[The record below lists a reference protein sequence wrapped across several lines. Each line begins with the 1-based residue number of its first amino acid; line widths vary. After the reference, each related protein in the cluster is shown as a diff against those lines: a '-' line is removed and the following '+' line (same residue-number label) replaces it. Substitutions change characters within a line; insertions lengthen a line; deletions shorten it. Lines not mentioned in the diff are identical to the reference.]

1 MQNSNQA
8 IHVTGHKHPDTD
20 SICSAIAYAA
30 LKRKQGLDA
39 IACRLGEVNHETAYI
54 LNRFGFEEPKVLNDA
69 RMTLAEIDLDEPV
82 TISPDT
88 TIFEAW
94 QIIQNE
100 KKALVV
106 VDQDQRVL
114 GLVTNSNLSSIAMGD
129 TAKSIE
135 LLQKTPI
142 TYIAQTL
149 RGTLVYE
156 PETTRLNGKVS
167 IIAVAEHKLENYEL
181 ADRTVI
187 LGNDTEAQLQ
197 AIEKNA
203 ACLVVVW
210 SEKISDEVIALAK
223 EKGCA
228 IIISGHGT
236 LNTSRYLYY
245 STPVKFIMSTQLL
258 TFQRS
263 EYVDDVLAKLLK
275 SRFRSYPVLDE
286 KNHVYGL
293 ISRFHLLN
301 ARKKKIILVDHNEVS
316 QSVDAVLDGDL
327 MEVIDHHR
335 IGDITTS
342 KPIMFRN
349 QLVGSTCTIIATLYD
364 EARVPL
370 DGKMAGLLCAAIIS
384 DTLNFKSPT
393 TTQTDINT
401 GARLARIA
409 QLNTEALAK
418 DIFTNGSGL
427 RDKSVEDIIE
437 NDIKEFT
444 LGKYRV
450 MVGQMSLYDP
460 NVIEPLRPELIKAM
474 KAYAVEKRL
483 DLLLLLFTGLENN
496 QSAILY
502 AGKEAWI
509 ATDAF
514 DGISNDRLVYYEV
527 ISRKKQVMPRLSAV
541 VEGSGRG

>member
-1 MQNSNQA
+1 MLNTNLA

-20 SICSAIAYAA
+20 SICSALAYAN

-39 IACRLGEVNHETAYI
+39 IACRLGEVNHETRYI
-54 LNRFGFEEPKVLNDA
+54 LNRFGFEEPMVLNDA
-69 RMTLAEIDLDEPV
+69 RMTLSEIDLDEPV
-82 TISPDT
+82 TISPET

-94 QIIQNE
+94 QIIQDE

-114 GLVTNSNLSSIAMGD
+114 GFVTNSDLSSIAMGD

-142 TYIAQTL
+142 SYIAQTL

-156 PETTRLNGKVS
+156 PEHPRLNGKVS

-181 ADRTVI
+181 SDRTVI

-197 AIEKNA
+197 AIEKDA

-210 SEKISDEVIALAK
+210 TEKINENVIALAK

-245 STPVKFIMSTQLL
+245 STPVRFIMSTDLL

-263 EYVDDVLAKLLK
+263 EYVDDVLARLVKT
-275 SRFRSYPVLDE
+275 RFRSYPVLDE
-286 KNHVYGL
+286 KNHIYGL

-349 QLVGSTCTIIATLYD
+349 QLVGSTCTIIAQLYD

-401 GARLARIA
+401 GQRLARIA
-409 QLNTEALAK
+409 QVNIEDLAK
-418 DIFTNGSGL
+418 EIFTNGSGL
-427 RDKSVEDIIE
+427 KDKSIEDIIE
-437 NDIKEFT
+437 HDIKEFT

-460 NVIEPLRPELIKAM
+460 NVIEPLRVDLVKAM
-474 KAYAVEKRL
+474 KAYAAEKRL
-483 DLLLLLFTGLENN
+483 DLLMLLFTGLENN
-496 QSAILY
+496 KSAVLY
-502 AGKEAWI
+502 AGKESWI

-514 DGISNDRLVYYEV
+514 DKVTNDALVYYDV

-541 VEGSGRG
+541 VEGSGL

>member
-1 MQNSNQA
+1 MLNNNLA
-8 IHVTGHKHPDTD
+8 IHVTGHKHPDSD
-20 SICSAIAYAA
+20 SICSAIAYAH

-39 IACRLGEVNHETAYI
+39 IACRLGEVNHETAFI
-54 LNRFGFEEPKVLNDA
+54 LNRFGFEEPKLLSDA
-69 RMTLAEIDLDEPV
+69 RMTLSEVELDEPV
-82 TISPDT
+82 TISPET

-106 VDQDQRVL
+106 VDQNQKVL

-129 TAKSIE
+129 TARSIE

-142 TYIAQTL
+142 SYIAQTL
-149 RGTLVYE
+149 KGTLVYA
-156 PETTRLNGKVS
+156 PEITRLNGKVS
-167 IIAVAEHKLENYEL
+167 IIAVAEHKLQNYEL

-197 AIEKNA
+197 AIEKDA

-210 SEKISDEVIALAK
+210 SDKISDEVITRAK

-245 STPVKFIMSTQLL
+245 STPVRFIMSSDLL

-275 SRFRSYPVLDE
+275 SRYRSYPVLDE
-286 KNHVYGL
+286 KRHVYGL

-301 ARKKKIILVDHNEVS
+301 ARRKKIILVDHNEVS
-316 QSVDAVLDGDL
+316 QSVDAVLEGDL

-349 QLVGSTCTIIATLYD
+349 QLVGSTCTIIAQLYD

-393 TTQTDINT
+393 TTQIDINT
-401 GARLARIA
+401 GQRLARIA
-409 QLNTEALAK
+409 QINTEELAK
-418 DIFTNGSGL
+418 DIFINGSGL
-427 RDKSVEDIIE
+427 KEKSIEDIIE
-437 NDIKEFT
+437 NDIKEFN
-444 LGKYRV
+444 LSKYRV
-450 MVGQMSLYDP
+450 MVGQMSLYDVK
-460 NVIEPLRPELIKAM
+460 VIEPLRIQIVEAM
-474 KAYAVEKRL
+474 KVYATDKRL
-483 DLLLLLFTGLENN
+483 DLLMLMFTGLEDNK
-496 QSAILY
+496 SAILY
-502 AGKEAWI
+502 AGKQAWI
-509 ATDAF
+509 AEDAF
-514 DGISNDRLVYYEV
+514 DGISNDTLVYYEV

-541 VEGSGRG
+541 VEGNGR

>member
-1 MQNSNQA
+1 MLNTNQA

-20 SICSAIAYAA
+20 SICSAIAYAN
-30 LKRKQGLDA
+30 LKSKQGLEA
-39 IACRLGEVNHETAYI
+39 VACRLGEVNHETAYI
-54 LNRFGFEEPKVLNDA
+54 LNRFGFEEPKVLSDA
-69 RMTLAEIDLDEPV
+69 RMTLSEIDLDEPV

-100 KKALVV
+100 KRALVV

-114 GLVTNSNLSSIAMGD
+114 GLVTNSNLSAIAMGD

-142 TYIAQTL
+142 SYIAQTL

-156 PETTRLNGKVS
+156 PEKPRLNGKVS

-187 LGNDTEAQLQ
+187 LGNDTEAQMQ
-197 AIEKNA
+197 AIEKDA

-210 SEKISDEVIALAK
+210 SDKIADEVIALAK

-245 STPVKFIMSTQLL
+245 STPVKFIMSTELL

-286 KNHVYGL
+286 KRHVYGL

-349 QLVGSTCTIIATLYD
+349 QLVGSTCTIIATLY
-364 EARVPL
+364 EESRVPL

-393 TTQTDINT
+393 TTQTDINI
-401 GARLARIA
+401 AQRLARIG
-409 QLNTEALAK
+409 QLNIDALAK

-427 RDKSVEDIIE
+427 KDKSLEDIIE

-460 NVIEPLRPELIKAM
+460 NVIEPLRADLIKTM
-474 KAYAVEKRL
+474 NTYAADKRL
-483 DLLLLLFTGLENN
+483 DLLLMLFTGLENN

-502 AGKEAWI
+502 AGKESWI
-509 ATDAF
+509 ATDAC
-514 DGISNDRLVYYEV
+514 DGITMEKLVYYGV
-527 ISRKKQVMPRLSAV
+527 SSRKKQVMPRLSAV
-541 VEGSGRG
+541 VEGNGR

>member
-1 MQNSNQA
+1 MLNTNQA

-20 SICSAIAYAA
+20 SICSAIAYAN
-30 LKRKQGLDA
+30 LKSKQGLEA

-54 LNRFGFEEPKVLNDA
+54 LNRFGFEEPKVLSDA
-69 RMTLAEIDLDEPV
+69 RMTLSEIDLDEPV

-100 KKALVV
+100 KRALVV

-114 GLVTNSNLSSIAMGD
+114 GLVTNSNLSAIAMGD

-142 TYIAQTL
+142 SYIAQTL

-156 PETTRLNGKVS
+156 PKTPRLNGKVS

-197 AIEKNA
+197 AIEKEA

-210 SEKISDEVIALAK
+210 SDKIADEVIALAK

-245 STPVKFIMSTQLL
+245 STPVKFIMSTELL

-286 KNHVYGL
+286 KRHVYGL

-349 QLVGSTCTIIATLYD
+349 QLVGSTCTIIATLY
-364 EARVPL
+364 EESRVPL

-393 TTQTDINT
+393 TTQTDINI
-401 GARLARIA
+401 AQRLARIG
-409 QLNTEALAK
+409 QLNIDALAK

-427 RDKSVEDIIE
+427 KDKSLEDIIE

-460 NVIEPLRPELIKAM
+460 SVIESLRADLIKTM
-474 KAYAVEKRL
+474 TTYATDKRL
-483 DLLLLLFTGLENN
+483 DLLLILFTGLENN

-502 AGKEAWI
+502 AGKESWI

-514 DGISNDRLVYYEV
+514 DGISNDKLVYYDV

-541 VEGSGRG
+541 VEGNGR

>member
-1 MQNSNQA
+1 MLNTNLA

-20 SICSAIAYAA
+20 SICSALAYAN

-39 IACRLGEVNHETAYI
+39 IACRLGEVNHETRYI
-54 LNRFGFEEPKVLNDA
+54 LNRFGFEEPMVLNDA
-69 RMTLAEIDLDEPV
+69 RMTLSEIDLDEPV
-82 TISPDT
+82 TISPET

-94 QIIQNE
+94 QIIQDE

-114 GLVTNSNLSSIAMGD
+114 GFVTNSDLSSIAMGD

-142 TYIAQTL
+142 SYIAQTL

-156 PETTRLNGKVS
+156 PEHPRLNGKVS

-181 ADRTVI
+181 SDRTVI

-197 AIEKNA
+197 AIEKDA

-210 SEKISDEVIALAK
+210 SEKINESVIALAK

-236 LNTSRYLYY
+236 LNTLRYLYY
-245 STPVKFIMSTQLL
+245 STPVRFIMSTDLL
-258 TFQRS
+258 TFQRR
-263 EYVDDVLAKLLK
+263 EYVDDVLARLVKT
-275 SRFRSYPVLDE
+275 RFRSYPVLDE
-286 KNHVYGL
+286 KNHINGL

-349 QLVGSTCTIIATLYD
+349 QLVGSTCTIIAQLYD

-401 GARLARIA
+401 GQRLARIA
-409 QLNTEALAK
+409 QVNTEDLAK

-427 RDKSVEDIIE
+427 KDKSIEDIIE
-437 NDIKEFT
+437 HDIKEFT

-460 NVIEPLRPELIKAM
+460 NVIEPLRVELVKAM
-474 KAYAVEKRL
+474 KAYAAEKRL
-483 DLLLLLFTGLENN
+483 DLLMLLFTGLENN
-496 QSAILY
+496 KSAVLY
-502 AGKEAWI
+502 AGKESWI

-514 DGISNDRLVYYEV
+514 DKVTNESLVYYDV

-541 VEGSGRG
+541 VEGSGR

>member
-1 MQNSNQA
+1 MLNTNQA

-20 SICSAIAYAA
+20 SICSAIAYAN
-30 LKRKQGLDA
+30 LKSKQGLEA

-54 LNRFGFEEPKVLNDA
+54 LNRFGFEEPKVLSDA
-69 RMTLAEIDLDEPV
+69 RMTLSEIDLDEPV

-100 KKALVV
+100 KRALVV

-114 GLVTNSNLSSIAMGD
+114 GLVTNSNLSAIAMGD

-142 TYIAQTL
+142 SYIAQTL

-156 PETTRLNGKVS
+156 PKTPRLNGKVS

-197 AIEKNA
+197 AIEKEA

-210 SEKISDEVIALAK
+210 SDKIADEVIALAK

-245 STPVKFIMSTQLL
+245 STPVKFIMSTELL

-286 KNHVYGL
+286 KRHVYGL

-349 QLVGSTCTIIATLYD
+349 QLVGSTCTIIATLY
-364 EARVPL
+364 EESRVPL

-393 TTQTDINT
+393 TTQTDINI
-401 GARLARIA
+401 AQRLARIG
-409 QLNTEALAK
+409 QLNIDALAK

-427 RDKSVEDIIE
+427 KDKSLEDIIE

-460 NVIEPLRPELIKAM
+460 SVIEPLRADLIKTM
-474 KAYAVEKRL
+474 TTYATDKRL

-502 AGKEAWI
+502 AGKESWI

-514 DGISNDRLVYYEV
+514 DGISNDKLVYYDV

-541 VEGSGRG
+541 VEGNGR

>member
-1 MQNSNQA
+1 MNNTNQA

-39 IACRLGEVNHETAYI
+39 IACRLGEVNHETSYI

-69 RMTLAEIDLDEPV
+69 RMTLSEIDLDEPV
-82 TISPDT
+82 TISPET

-100 KKALVV
+100 KRALVV
-106 VDQDQRVL
+106 VDQDLRVL

-142 TYIAQTL
+142 SYIAQTL
-149 RGTLVYE
+149 KGTLVYE
-156 PETTRLNGKVS
+156 PEKPHLNGKVS

-181 ADRTVI
+181 SDRTVI

-197 AIEKNA
+197 AIDKNA

-210 SEKISDEVIALAK
+210 SEKIADSVVEKAK

-245 STPVKFIMSTQLL
+245 STPVKFIMSTELL

-286 KNHVYGL
+286 KRHVYGL

-364 EARVPL
+364 EARIPL

-393 TTQTDINT
+393 TTQTDINI

-409 QLNTEALAK
+409 QLNTEDLAK
-418 DIFTNGSGL
+418 EIFTNGSGIK
-427 RDKSVEDIIE
+427 DKSVEEIIE

-460 NVIEPLRPELIKAM
+460 NVIEPLRVDLIAAM
-474 KAYAVEKRL
+474 KAYATEKRL

-502 AGKEAWI
+502 AGKESWI

-514 DGISNDRLVYYEV
+514 DGITNDSLVYYEV

-541 VEGSGRG
+541 VEGSGR

>member
-1 MQNSNQA
+1 MLNTNLA

-20 SICSAIAYAA
+20 SICSALAYAN

-39 IACRLGEVNHETAYI
+39 IACRLGEVNHETRYI
-54 LNRFGFEEPKVLNDA
+54 LNRFGFEEPMVLNDA
-69 RMTLAEIDLDEPV
+69 RMTLSEIDLDEPV
-82 TISPDT
+82 TISPET

-94 QIIQNE
+94 QIIQDE

-114 GLVTNSNLSSIAMGD
+114 GFVTNSDLSSIAMGD

-142 TYIAQTL
+142 SYIAQTL

-156 PETTRLNGKVS
+156 PDHPRLNGKVS

-181 ADRTVI
+181 SDRTVI

-197 AIEKNA
+197 AIEKDA

-210 SEKISDEVIALAK
+210 TEKIADSVIALAK

-245 STPVKFIMSTQLL
+245 STPVRFIMSTDLL

-263 EYVDDVLAKLLK
+263 EYVDDVLARLVKT
-275 SRFRSYPVLDE
+275 RFRSYPVLDE
-286 KNHVYGL
+286 KNHIYGL

-349 QLVGSTCTIIATLYD
+349 QLVGSTCTIIAQLYD

-401 GARLARIA
+401 GQRLARIA
-409 QLNTEALAK
+409 QVNIEDLAK
-418 DIFTNGSGL
+418 EIFTNGSGL
-427 RDKSVEDIIE
+427 KDKSIEDIIE
-437 NDIKEFT
+437 HDIKEFT

-460 NVIEPLRPELIKAM
+460 NVIEPLRVELVKAM
-474 KAYAVEKRL
+474 KAYAAEKRL
-483 DLLLLLFTGLENN
+483 DLLMLLFTGLENN
-496 QSAILY
+496 KSAVLY
-502 AGKEAWI
+502 AGKESWI

-514 DGISNDRLVYYEV
+514 DKVTNDALVYYDV

-541 VEGSGRG
+541 VEGSGL

>member
-1 MQNSNQA
+1 MA
-8 IHVTGHKHPDTD
+8 
-20 SICSAIAYAA
+20 
-30 LKRKQGLDA
+30 
-39 IACRLGEVNHETAYI
+39 
-54 LNRFGFEEPKVLNDA
+54 KV
-69 RMTLAEIDLDEPV
+69 
-82 TISPDT
+82 
-88 TIFEAW
+88 F
-94 QIIQNE
+94 
-100 KKALVV
+100 
-106 VDQDQRVL
+106 
-114 GLVTNSNLSSIAMGD
+114 
-129 TAKSIE
+129 
-135 LLQKTPI
+135 
-142 TYIAQTL
+142 
-149 RGTLVYE
+149 
-156 PETTRLNGKVS
+156 
-167 IIAVAEHKLENYEL
+167 
-181 ADRTVI
+181 
-187 LGNDTEAQLQ
+187 
-197 AIEKNA
+197 
-203 ACLVVVW
+203 
-210 SEKISDEVIALAK
+210 
-223 EKGCA
+223 
-228 IIISGHGT
+228 
-236 LNTSRYLYY
+236 
-245 STPVKFIMSTQLL
+245 
-258 TFQRS
+258 
-263 EYVDDVLAKLLK
+263 K

-450 MVGQMSLYDP
+450 MVGQMTLYDP

>member
-1 MQNSNQA
+1 MLNTNLA

-20 SICSAIAYAA
+20 SICSALAYAN

-39 IACRLGEVNHETAYI
+39 IACRLGEVNHETRYI
-54 LNRFGFEEPKVLNDA
+54 LNRFGFEEPIVLNDA
-69 RMTLAEIDLDEPV
+69 RMTLSEIDLDEPV
-82 TISPDT
+82 TISPET

-94 QIIQNE
+94 QIIQDE

-114 GLVTNSNLSSIAMGD
+114 GFVTNSDLSSIAMGD

-142 TYIAQTL
+142 SYIAQTL

-156 PETTRLNGKVS
+156 PEHPRLNGKVS

-181 ADRTVI
+181 SNRTVI

-197 AIEKNA
+197 AIEKDA

-210 SEKISDEVIALAK
+210 SEKINENVIALAK

-245 STPVKFIMSTQLL
+245 STPVRYIMSTDLL

-263 EYVDDVLAKLLK
+263 EYVDDVLARLVKT
-275 SRFRSYPVLDE
+275 RFRSYPVLDE
-286 KNHVYGL
+286 KNHIYGL

-349 QLVGSTCTIIATLYD
+349 QLVGSTCTIIAQLYD

-401 GARLARIA
+401 GQRLARIA
-409 QLNTEALAK
+409 QVNTEELAK

-427 RDKSVEDIIE
+427 KDKSIEDIIE
-437 NDIKEFT
+437 HDIKEFT

-460 NVIEPLRPELIKAM
+460 NVIEPLRVDLVKAM
-474 KAYAVEKRL
+474 KAYAAEKRL
-483 DLLLLLFTGLENN
+483 DLLILLFTGLENN
-496 QSAILY
+496 KSAVLY
-502 AGKEAWI
+502 AGKESWI

-514 DGISNDRLVYYEV
+514 DKVSNDSLVYYDV

-541 VEGSGRG
+541 VEGSGR

>member
-1 MQNSNQA
+1 MLNTNLA

-20 SICSAIAYAA
+20 SICSALAYAN

-39 IACRLGEVNHETAYI
+39 IACRLGEVNHETRYI
-54 LNRFGFEEPKVLNDA
+54 LNRFGFEEPMVLNDA
-69 RMTLAEIDLDEPV
+69 RMTLSEIDLDEPV
-82 TISPDT
+82 TISPET

-94 QIIQNE
+94 QIIQDE

-114 GLVTNSNLSSIAMGD
+114 GFVTNSDLSSIAMGD

-142 TYIAQTL
+142 SYIAQTL

-156 PETTRLNGKVS
+156 PEHPRLNGKVS

-181 ADRTVI
+181 SNRTVI

-197 AIEKNA
+197 AIEKDA

-210 SEKISDEVIALAK
+210 SEKINDSVIALAK

-245 STPVKFIMSTQLL
+245 STPVRYIMSTDLL

-263 EYVDDVLAKLLK
+263 EYVDDVLVRLVKT
-275 SRFRSYPVLDE
+275 RFRSYPVLDE
-286 KNHVYGL
+286 KNHIYGL

-349 QLVGSTCTIIATLYD
+349 QLVGSTCTIIAQLYD

-401 GARLARIA
+401 GQRLARIA
-409 QLNTEALAK
+409 QVNTEDLAK

-427 RDKSVEDIIE
+427 KDKSIEDIIE
-437 NDIKEFT
+437 HDIKEFT

-460 NVIEPLRPELIKAM
+460 NVIEPLRVDLVKAM
-474 KAYAVEKRL
+474 KAYAAEKRL
-483 DLLLLLFTGLENN
+483 DLLILLFTGLENN
-496 QSAILY
+496 KSAVLY
-502 AGKEAWI
+502 AGKESWI

-514 DGISNDRLVYYEV
+514 DKVTNDALVYYDV

-541 VEGSGRG
+541 VEGSGR

>member
-1 MQNSNQA
+1 M
-8 IHVTGHKHPDTD
+8 
-20 SICSAIAYAA
+20 
-30 LKRKQGLDA
+30 
-39 IACRLGEVNHETAYI
+39 
-54 LNRFGFEEPKVLNDA
+54 
-69 RMTLAEIDLDEPV
+69 
-82 TISPDT
+82 
-88 TIFEAW
+88 
-94 QIIQNE
+94 
-100 KKALVV
+100 VV
-106 VDQDQRVL
+106 VDTDQHVL

-156 PETTRLNGKVS
+156 PETPRLNGKVS

-197 AIEKNA
+197 AIEKDA

-210 SEKISDEVIALAK
+210 SEKIEDEVIEKAK

-236 LNTSRYLYY
+236 LNTSRYIYY
-245 STPVKFIMSTQLL
+245 STPVKFIMSTQLVS
-258 TFQRS
+258 FQRS

-275 SRFRSYPVLDE
+275 SRYRSYPVLDE

-301 ARKKKIILVDHNEVS
+301 ARKKKIVLVDHNEVS

-349 QLVGSTCTIIATLYD
+349 QLVGSTCTIIAQLYD

-401 GARLARIA
+401 GQRLARIA

-427 RDKSVEDIIE
+427 HDKSVEDIIE

-460 NVIEPLRPELIKAM
+460 NVIEPLREDLIKAM
-474 KAYAVEKRL
+474 KAYASDKRL

-496 QSAILY
+496 KSALLY
-502 AGKEAWI
+502 AGKESWI

-514 DGISNDRLVYYEV
+514 DGITNEKLFYFDV

-541 VEGSGRG
+541 VEGAGL

>member
-1 MQNSNQA
+1 MQNANQA

-69 RMTLAEIDLDEPV
+69 RMTLSEIDLDEPV

-142 TYIAQTL
+142 SYIAQTL

-156 PETTRLNGKVS
+156 PETPRLNGKVS

-181 ADRTVI
+181 SDRTVI

-210 SEKISDEVIALAK
+210 SEKIADEVIALAK

-275 SRFRSYPVLDE
+275 SRYRSYPVLDE

-427 RDKSVEDIIE
+427 KDKSVEDIIE

-460 NVIEPLRPELIKAM
+460 NVIEPMRPELIKAM
-474 KAYAVEKRL
+474 KTYASEKRL

-514 DGISNDRLVYYEV
+514 DGISNDALVYFDV

-541 VEGSGRG
+541 VEGSGRV

>member
-1 MQNSNQA
+1 MLNNNLA
-8 IHVTGHKHPDTD
+8 IHVTGHKHPDSD
-20 SICSAIAYAA
+20 SICSAIAYAQ

-39 IACRLGEVNHETAYI
+39 IACRLGEINHETAYI
-54 LNRFGFEEPKVLNDA
+54 LNRFGFEEPKVLSDA
-69 RMTLAEIDLDEPV
+69 RMTLSEIDLDEPV
-82 TISPDT
+82 TISPET

-135 LLQKTPI
+135 LLQQTPI
-142 TYIAQTL
+142 SYIAQTL
-149 RGTLVYE
+149 RGTLVYA
-156 PETTRLNGKVS
+156 PEVTRLNGKVS
-167 IIAVAEHKLENYEL
+167 IIAVAEHKLKDYEL
-181 ADRTVI
+181 SDRTVI

-210 SEKISDEVIALAK
+210 SDKISDEVIAKAK
-223 EKGCA
+223 EKECA
-228 IIISGHGT
+228 IILSGHGT

-245 STPVKFIMSTQLL
+245 STPVRYIMSTDLL

-286 KNHVYGL
+286 KRHVYGL

-301 ARKKKIILVDHNEVS
+301 ARRKKIILVDHNEVT
-316 QSVDAVLDGDL
+316 QSVDAVLESDL

-349 QLVGSTCTIIATLYD
+349 QLVGSTCTIIAQLYD

-401 GARLARIA
+401 GQRLARIA
-409 QLNTEALAK
+409 QINTEELAK

-427 RDKSVEDIIE
+427 KDKSIEDIIE
-437 NDIKEFT
+437 HDIKEFN
-444 LGKYRV
+444 LSKYRV
-450 MVGQMSLYDP
+450 MVGQMSLYDVK
-460 NVIEPLRPELIKAM
+460 VIEPLRAQIVETM
-474 KAYAVEKRL
+474 QTYAADKRL
-483 DLLLLLFTGLENN
+483 DLLMLLFTGLEDNK
-496 QSAILY
+496 SAILY
-502 AGKEAWI
+502 AGKESWI
-509 ATDAF
+509 AEDAF
-514 DGISNDRLVYYEV
+514 DRISNETLTYYDV

-541 VEGSGRG
+541 VEGNGR

>member
-1 MQNSNQA
+1 
-8 IHVTGHKHPDTD
+8 
-20 SICSAIAYAA
+20 
-30 LKRKQGLDA
+30 
-39 IACRLGEVNHETAYI
+39 
-54 LNRFGFEEPKVLNDA
+54 
-69 RMTLAEIDLDEPV
+69 
-82 TISPDT
+82 
-88 TIFEAW
+88 
-94 QIIQNE
+94 
-100 KKALVV
+100 
-106 VDQDQRVL
+106 
-114 GLVTNSNLSSIAMGD
+114 
-129 TAKSIE
+129 
-135 LLQKTPI
+135 
-142 TYIAQTL
+142 
-149 RGTLVYE
+149 
-156 PETTRLNGKVS
+156 
-167 IIAVAEHKLENYEL
+167 
-181 ADRTVI
+181 
-187 LGNDTEAQLQ
+187 
-197 AIEKNA
+197 
-203 ACLVVVW
+203 
-210 SEKISDEVIALAK
+210 
-223 EKGCA
+223 
-228 IIISGHGT
+228 
-236 LNTSRYLYY
+236 
-245 STPVKFIMSTQLL
+245 MSTELL

-286 KNHVYGL
+286 KRHVYGL

-401 GARLARIA
+401 AQRLARIA

-427 RDKSVEDIIE
+427 KDKSVEEIIE

-460 NVIEPLRPELIKAM
+460 NVIEPLRPDLIKAM
-474 KAYAVEKRL
+474 TTYASEKRL

-502 AGKEAWI
+502 AGKESWI

-514 DGISNDRLVYYEV
+514 DGITNEKLVYYDV

-541 VEGSGRG
+541 VEGNGR

>member
-1 MQNSNQA
+1 MLNTNLA

-20 SICSAIAYAA
+20 SICSALAYAN

-39 IACRLGEVNHETAYI
+39 IACRLGEVNHETSYI
-54 LNRFGFEEPKVLNDA
+54 LNRFGFEEPMVLNDA
-69 RMTLAEIDLDEPV
+69 RMTLSEIDLDEPV
-82 TISPDT
+82 TISPET

-94 QIIQNE
+94 QIIQDE

-114 GLVTNSNLSSIAMGD
+114 GFVTNSDLSSIAMGD

-142 TYIAQTL
+142 SYIAQTL

-156 PETTRLNGKVS
+156 PEKPRLNGKVS

-197 AIEKNA
+197 AIEKDA

-210 SEKISDEVIALAK
+210 SEKINENVIALAK

-245 STPVKFIMSTQLL
+245 STPVRFIMSTDLL

-263 EYVDDVLAKLLK
+263 EYVDDVLARLVKT
-275 SRFRSYPVLDE
+275 RFRSYPVLDE
-286 KNHVYGL
+286 KNHIYGL

-349 QLVGSTCTIIATLYD
+349 QLVGSTCTIIAQLYD

-401 GARLARIA
+401 GQRLARIA
-409 QLNTEALAK
+409 QVNTEDLAK

-427 RDKSVEDIIE
+427 KDKSIEDIIE
-437 NDIKEFT
+437 HDIKEFT

-460 NVIEPLRPELIKAM
+460 NVIEPLRVDLVKAM
-474 KAYAVEKRL
+474 KAYAAEKRL
-483 DLLLLLFTGLENN
+483 DLLMLLFTGLENN
-496 QSAILY
+496 KSAVLY
-502 AGKEAWI
+502 AGKESWI

-514 DGISNDRLVYYEV
+514 DKVSNDALVYYDV

-541 VEGSGRG
+541 VEGSGR

>member
-1 MQNSNQA
+1 MLNTNLA

-20 SICSAIAYAA
+20 SICSALAYAN

-39 IACRLGEVNHETAYI
+39 IACRLGEVNHETRYI
-54 LNRFGFEEPKVLNDA
+54 LNRFGFEEPMVLNDA
-69 RMTLAEIDLDEPV
+69 RMTLSEIDLDEPV
-82 TISPDT
+82 TISPET

-94 QIIQNE
+94 QIIQDE

-114 GLVTNSNLSSIAMGD
+114 GFVTNSDLSSIAMGD

-142 TYIAQTL
+142 SYIAQTL

-156 PETTRLNGKVS
+156 PEHPRLNGKVS

-197 AIEKNA
+197 AIEKDA

-210 SEKISDEVIALAK
+210 SEKINDSVIALAK

-245 STPVKFIMSTQLL
+245 STPVRYIMSTDLL

-263 EYVDDVLAKLLK
+263 EYVDDVLARLVKT
-275 SRFRSYPVLDE
+275 RFRSYPVLDE
-286 KNHVYGL
+286 KNHIYGL

-349 QLVGSTCTIIATLYD
+349 QLVGSTCTIIAQLYD

-401 GARLARIA
+401 GQRLARIA
-409 QLNTEALAK
+409 QVNTEDLAK

-427 RDKSVEDIIE
+427 KDKSIEDIIE
-437 NDIKEFT
+437 HDIKEFT

-460 NVIEPLRPELIKAM
+460 NVIEPLRVDLVKAM
-474 KAYAVEKRL
+474 KAYAAEKRL
-483 DLLLLLFTGLENN
+483 DLLMLLFTGLENN
-496 QSAILY
+496 KSAVLY

-514 DGISNDRLVYYEV
+514 DKVSNDALVYYDV

-541 VEGSGRG
+541 VEGSGR

>member
-1 MQNSNQA
+1 MLNTNQA
-8 IHVTGHKHPDTD
+8 IHVTGHKHPDSDT
-20 SICSAIAYAA
+20 ICSAIAYAH
-30 LKRKQGLDA
+30 LKRKQGLEA
-39 IACRLGEVNHETAYI
+39 IACRLGEINHETSYI

-69 RMTLAEIDLDEPV
+69 RMTLSEIDLDEPV
-82 TISPDT
+82 TISPET

-106 VDQDQRVL
+106 VDQDQKVL
-114 GLVTNSNLSSIAMGD
+114 GLVTNSNLSAIAMGD

-142 TYIAQTL
+142 NYIAQTL
-149 RGTLVYE
+149 KGSLIYT
-156 PETTRLNGKVS
+156 PEKTRLNGKVS

-197 AIEKNA
+197 AIEKDA

-210 SEKISDEVIALAK
+210 TEKINPEVIARAK
-223 EKGCA
+223 DKGCA

-245 STPVKFIMSTQLL
+245 STPVKYIMSPDLL

-286 KNHVYGL
+286 KRHVYGL

-316 QSVDAVLDGDL
+316 QSVDAVLEGDL

-349 QLVGSTCTIIATLYD
+349 QLVGSTCTIIAQLYD
-364 EARVPL
+364 EARIPL

-401 GARLARIA
+401 GQRLARIA
-409 QLNTEALAK
+409 QLNTEELAK
-418 DIFTNGSGL
+418 DLFTNGSGFH
-427 RDKSVEDIIE
+427 DKSIEDIIE
-437 NDIKEFT
+437 NDIKEFN
-444 LGKYRV
+444 LGNYRV
-450 MVGQMSLYDP
+450 MVGQMSLYDVE
-460 NVIEPLRPELIKAM
+460 VIETIRIELIKGM
-474 KAYAVEKRL
+474 KTYANEKRL

-496 QSAILY
+496 KSAILY
-502 AGKEAWI
+502 AGNESWI

-514 DGISNDRLVYYEV
+514 DGITNDRLVYYDV

-541 VEGSGRG
+541 VEESGH

>member
-20 SICSAIAYAA
+20 SICSAIAYAN
-30 LKRKQGLDA
+30 LKRKLGLEA

-54 LNRFGFEEPKVLNDA
+54 LNRFGFEEPKILNDA
-69 RMTLAEIDLDEPV
+69 RMTLSEIDLDEPV

-88 TIFEAW
+88 TIYEAW

-100 KKALVV
+100 KRALVV

-142 TYIAQTL
+142 SYISQTL
-149 RGTLVYE
+149 KGTLVYE
-156 PETTRLNGKVS
+156 PETPRLNGKVS

-181 ADRTVI
+181 SNRTVI

-197 AIEKNA
+197 AIEKDA
-203 ACLVVVW
+203 GCLVVVW
-210 SEKISDEVIALAK
+210 SEHIADEVVAK
-223 EKGCA
+223 AKQKGCA

-236 LNTSRYLYY
+236 LNTSRYIYY
-245 STPVKFIMSTQLL
+245 STPVKYIMSTELV

-286 KNHVYGL
+286 KNHIYGL

-316 QSVDAVLDGDL
+316 QSVDAVLEGDL

-349 QLVGSTCTIIATLYD
+349 QLVGSTCTIIAQLYE

-401 GARLARIA
+401 GQRLARIA
-409 QLNTEALAK
+409 QLNTETLAK
-418 DIFTNGSGL
+418 EIFTNGSGL
-427 RDKSVEDIIE
+427 KDKSVEDIIE

-460 NVIEPLRPELIKAM
+460 NVIEPMRPDLLKAM
-474 KAYAVEKRL
+474 AVYAAEKRL

-496 QSAILY
+496 KSALLY

-514 DGISNDRLVYYEV
+514 DGITNDKLVYFDV
-527 ISRKKQVMPRLSAV
+527 ISRKKQVMPRLSSV
-541 VEGSGRG
+541 VEGSGR

>member
-1 MQNSNQA
+1 MLNTNQA

-20 SICSAIAYAA
+20 SICSAIAYAN
-30 LKRKQGLDA
+30 LKSKQGLEA
-39 IACRLGEVNHETAYI
+39 VACRLGEVNHETAYI
-54 LNRFGFEEPKVLNDA
+54 LNRFGFEEPKVLSDA
-69 RMTLAEIDLDEPV
+69 RMTLSEIDLDEPV

-100 KKALVV
+100 KRALVV

-114 GLVTNSNLSSIAMGD
+114 GLVTNSNLSAIAMGD

-142 TYIAQTL
+142 SYIAQTL

-156 PETTRLNGKVS
+156 PEKPRLNGKVS

-187 LGNDTEAQLQ
+187 LGNDTEAQMQ
-197 AIEKNA
+197 AIEKDA

-210 SEKISDEVIALAK
+210 SDKIADEVIALAK

-245 STPVKFIMSTQLL
+245 STPVKFIMSTELL

-286 KNHVYGL
+286 KRHVYGL

-349 QLVGSTCTIIATLYD
+349 QLVGSTCTIIATLY
-364 EARVPL
+364 EESRVPL

-393 TTQTDINT
+393 TTQTDINI
-401 GARLARIA
+401 AQRLARIG
-409 QLNTEALAK
+409 QLNIDALAK

-427 RDKSVEDIIE
+427 KDKSLEDIIE

-460 NVIEPLRPELIKAM
+460 NVIEPLRADLIKTM
-474 KAYAVEKRL
+474 NTYAADKRL
-483 DLLLLLFTGLENN
+483 DLLLMLFTGLENN

-502 AGKEAWI
+502 AGKESWI

-514 DGISNDRLVYYEV
+514 DGITNEKLVYYDV

-541 VEGSGRG
+541 VEGNGR

>member
-1 MQNSNQA
+1 MLNTNLA

-20 SICSAIAYAA
+20 SICSALAYAN

-39 IACRLGEVNHETAYI
+39 IACRLGEVNHETRYI
-54 LNRFGFEEPKVLNDA
+54 LNRFGFEEPMVLNDA
-69 RMTLAEIDLDEPV
+69 RMTLSEIDLDEPV
-82 TISPDT
+82 TISPET

-94 QIIQNE
+94 QIIQDE

-114 GLVTNSNLSSIAMGD
+114 GFVTNSDLSSIAMGD

-142 TYIAQTL
+142 SYIAQTL

-156 PETTRLNGKVS
+156 PEHPRLNGKVS

-197 AIEKNA
+197 AIEKDA

-210 SEKISDEVIALAK
+210 TEKINENVIALAK

-245 STPVKFIMSTQLL
+245 STPVRFIMSTDLL

-263 EYVDDVLAKLLK
+263 EYVDDVLARLVKT
-275 SRFRSYPVLDE
+275 RFRSYPVLDE
-286 KNHVYGL
+286 KNHIYGL

-349 QLVGSTCTIIATLYD
+349 QLVGSTCTIIAQLYD

-401 GARLARIA
+401 GQRLARIA
-409 QLNTEALAK
+409 QVNTEDLAK

-427 RDKSVEDIIE
+427 KDKSIEDIIE
-437 NDIKEFT
+437 HDIKEFT

-460 NVIEPLRPELIKAM
+460 NVIEPLRVDLVKAM
-474 KAYAVEKRL
+474 KAYAAEKRL
-483 DLLLLLFTGLENN
+483 DLLMLLFTGLENN
-496 QSAILY
+496 KSAVLY

-514 DGISNDRLVYYEV
+514 DKVSNDALVYYDV

-541 VEGSGRG
+541 VEGSGR

>member
-1 MQNSNQA
+1 MLNTNLA

-20 SICSAIAYAA
+20 SICSALAYAN

-39 IACRLGEVNHETAYI
+39 IACRLGEVNHETRYI
-54 LNRFGFEEPKVLNDA
+54 LNRFGFEEPMVLNDA
-69 RMTLAEIDLDEPV
+69 RMTLSEIDLDEPV
-82 TISPDT
+82 TISPET

-94 QIIQNE
+94 QIIQDE

-114 GLVTNSNLSSIAMGD
+114 GFVTNSDLSSIAMGD

-142 TYIAQTL
+142 SYIAQTL

-156 PETTRLNGKVS
+156 PEHPRLNGKVS

-181 ADRTVI
+181 SDRTVI

-197 AIEKNA
+197 AIEKDA

-210 SEKISDEVIALAK
+210 SEKINESVIALAK

-245 STPVKFIMSTQLL
+245 STPVRFIMSTDLL

-263 EYVDDVLAKLLK
+263 EYVDDVLARLVKT
-275 SRFRSYPVLDE
+275 RFRSYPVLDE
-286 KNHVYGL
+286 KNHIYGL

-349 QLVGSTCTIIATLYD
+349 QLVGSTCTIIAQLYD

-401 GARLARIA
+401 GQRLARIA
-409 QLNTEALAK
+409 QVNTEDLAK

-427 RDKSVEDIIE
+427 KDKSIEDIIE
-437 NDIKEFT
+437 HDIKEFT

-460 NVIEPLRPELIKAM
+460 NVIEPLRVELVKAM
-474 KAYAVEKRL
+474 KAYAAEKRL
-483 DLLLLLFTGLENN
+483 DLLMLLFTGLENN
-496 QSAILY
+496 KSAVLY
-502 AGKEAWI
+502 AGKESWI

-514 DGISNDRLVYYEV
+514 DKVTNESLVYYDV

-541 VEGSGRG
+541 VEGSGR

>member
-1 MQNSNQA
+1 MLNTNLA

-20 SICSAIAYAA
+20 SICSAIAYAN

-39 IACRLGEVNHETAYI
+39 IACRLGEVNHETRFI
-54 LNRFGFEEPKVLNDA
+54 LNRFGFEEPIVLNDA
-69 RMTLAEIDLDEPV
+69 RMTLSEIDLDEPV
-82 TISPDT
+82 TISPET

-94 QIIQNE
+94 QIIQDE

-114 GLVTNSNLSSIAMGD
+114 GFVTNSDLSSIAMGD

-142 TYIAQTL
+142 SYIAQTL
-149 RGTLVYE
+149 KGTLVYE
-156 PETTRLNGKVS
+156 PEHPRLNGKVS

-181 ADRTVI
+181 SNRTVI

-197 AIEKNA
+197 AIEKDA

-210 SEKISDEVIALAK
+210 SEKINDNVIALAK

-245 STPVKFIMSTQLL
+245 STPVRFIMSTDLL

-263 EYVDDVLAKLLK
+263 EYVDDVLARLVKT
-275 SRFRSYPVLDE
+275 RFRSYPVLDE
-286 KNHVYGL
+286 KNHIYGL

-349 QLVGSTCTIIATLYD
+349 QLVGSTCTIIAQLYD

-401 GARLARIA
+401 GQRLARIA
-409 QLNTEALAK
+409 QINTEEIAK

-427 RDKSVEDIIE
+427 KDKSIEDIIE

-460 NVIEPLRPELIKAM
+460 NVIEPLRVEIVKAM
-474 KAYAVEKRL
+474 KAYASEKRL
-483 DLLLLLFTGLENN
+483 DLLMLLFTGLENN
-496 QSAILY
+496 KSAVLY
-502 AGKEAWI
+502 AGKESWI

-514 DGISNDRLVYYEV
+514 DKVSNDALVFYDV

-541 VEGSGRG
+541 VEGSGR

>member
-1 MQNSNQA
+1 MLNTNQA

-20 SICSAIAYAA
+20 TICSAIAYAN
-30 LKRKQGLDA
+30 LKRKQGLEA
-39 IACRLGEVNHETAYI
+39 IACRLGEINHETAYI
-54 LNRFGFEEPKVLNDA
+54 LNRFGFEEPKVLSDA
-69 RMTLAEIDLDEPV
+69 RMTLSEIDLDEPV
-82 TISPDT
+82 TISPET

-100 KKALVV
+100 KRALVV

-114 GLVTNSNLSSIAMGD
+114 GLVTNSNLSAIAMGD

-142 TYIAQTL
+142 SYIAQTL

-156 PETTRLNGKVS
+156 PEKPRLNGKVS

-187 LGNDTEAQLQ
+187 LGNDTEAQMQ
-197 AIEKNA
+197 AIEKDA

-210 SEKISDEVIALAK
+210 SDKIADEVIAKAE

-245 STPVKFIMSTQLL
+245 STPVKFIMSTELL

-286 KNHVYGL
+286 KRHVYGL

-349 QLVGSTCTIIATLYD
+349 QLVGSTCTIIATLYE

-401 GARLARIA
+401 AQRLARIA

-427 RDKSVEDIIE
+427 KDKSLEDIIE

-460 NVIEPLRPELIKAM
+460 NVIEPLRADLIKTM
-474 KAYAVEKRL
+474 NSYAIDKRL

-502 AGKEAWI
+502 AGKESWI

-514 DGISNDRLVYYEV
+514 DGITNDKLVYYEV

-541 VEGSGRG
+541 VEGNGR

>member
-1 MQNSNQA
+1 MQNTNQA

-20 SICSAIAYAA
+20 SICSAIAYAN
-30 LKRKQGLDA
+30 LKRKQGLEA
-39 IACRLGEVNHETAYI
+39 IACRLGEVNHETRYI

-69 RMTLAEIDLDEPV
+69 RMTLSEIDLDEPV

-88 TIFEAW
+88 TIYEAW

-100 KKALVV
+100 KRALVV
-106 VDQDQRVL
+106 VDTDQHVL

-156 PETTRLNGKVS
+156 PETPRLNGKVS

-197 AIEKNA
+197 AIEKDA

-210 SEKISDEVIALAK
+210 SEKIEDEVIEKAK

-236 LNTSRYLYY
+236 LNTSRYIYY
-245 STPVKFIMSTQLL
+245 STPVKFIMSTQLVS
-258 TFQRS
+258 FQRS

-275 SRFRSYPVLDE
+275 SRYRSYPVLDE

-301 ARKKKIILVDHNEVS
+301 ARKKKIVLVDHNEVS

-349 QLVGSTCTIIATLYD
+349 QLVGSTCTIIAQLYD

-401 GARLARIA
+401 GQRLARIA

-427 RDKSVEDIIE
+427 HDKSVEDIIE

-460 NVIEPLRPELIKAM
+460 NVIEPLREDLIKAM
-474 KAYAVEKRL
+474 KAYASDKRL

-496 QSAILY
+496 KSALLY
-502 AGKEAWI
+502 AGKESWI

-514 DGISNDRLVYYEV
+514 DGITNEKLFYFDV

-541 VEGSGRG
+541 VEGAGL

>member
-1 MQNSNQA
+1 MLNTNLA

-20 SICSAIAYAA
+20 SICSALAYAN

-39 IACRLGEVNHETAYI
+39 IACRLGEVNHETRYI
-54 LNRFGFEEPKVLNDA
+54 LNRFGFEEPMVLNDA
-69 RMTLAEIDLDEPV
+69 RMTLSEIDLDELV
-82 TISPDT
+82 TISPET

-94 QIIQNE
+94 QIIQDE

-114 GLVTNSNLSSIAMGD
+114 GFVTNSDLSSIAMGD

-142 TYIAQTL
+142 SYIAQTL

-156 PETTRLNGKVS
+156 PEHPRLNGKVS

-181 ADRTVI
+181 SDRTVI

-197 AIEKNA
+197 AIEKDA

-210 SEKISDEVIALAK
+210 TEKINENVIALAK

-245 STPVKFIMSTQLL
+245 STPVRFIMSTDLL

-263 EYVDDVLAKLLK
+263 EYVDDVLARLVKT
-275 SRFRSYPVLDE
+275 RFRSYPVLDE
-286 KNHVYGL
+286 KNHIYGL

-349 QLVGSTCTIIATLYD
+349 QLVGSTCTIIAQLYD

-401 GARLARIA
+401 GQRLARIA
-409 QLNTEALAK
+409 QVNIEDLAK
-418 DIFTNGSGL
+418 EIFTNGSGL
-427 RDKSVEDIIE
+427 KDKSIEDIIE
-437 NDIKEFT
+437 HDIKEFT

-460 NVIEPLRPELIKAM
+460 NVIEPLRVDLVKAM
-474 KAYAVEKRL
+474 KAYAAEKRL
-483 DLLLLLFTGLENN
+483 DLLMLLFTGLENN
-496 QSAILY
+496 KSAVLY
-502 AGKEAWI
+502 AGKESWI

-514 DGISNDRLVYYEV
+514 DKVTNDALVYYDV

-541 VEGSGRG
+541 VEGSGL